1 MSSSG
6 VHGVC
11 GWVDCKLVFSWSR
24 WPLDDALLWG
34 RCLDRRLVVKPGQ
47 VVKNCLRSA
56 YLMVD
61 GRGLNK
67 AAA

>member
-6 VHGVC
+6 GSGVC
-11 GWVDCKLVFSWSR
+11 GWVDCRFVCSWSR
-24 WPLDDALLWG
+24 WPLADASLWG
-34 RCLDRRLVVKPGQ
+34 RCLERRLVVKPGQ
-47 VVKNCLRSA
+47 VDRNCFLSA

-61 GRGLNK
+61 GRGLNR